1 MSIDAFAQRVRRLR
15 AEAGLTLKSLSQRS
29 GVSISA
35 LSNIENGKV
44 SPTYERIVALA
55 RGLGVDVGYLFKD
68 EIAQPKSRRSVTLS
82 GQGVAHKTPQY
93 IYEALSADIT
103 EKDFVPLLATLK
115 AKTLEEF
122 GPLIRH
128 EGEEF
133 MYVLEGEV
141 TIHTD
146 YYSPVILGVGDS
158 CYWDSSMGHA
168 CLSTGAVDARVLW
181 VSSNADIDDSD

>member
-15 AEAGLTLKSLSQRS
+15 AGVGLTLKELSQRS

-68 EIAQPKSRRSVTLS
+68 EIALPRSRRSVTLK
-82 GQGVAHKTPQY
+82 GQGVLHKTPQY

-115 AKTLEEF
+115 AKTLKEF

-146 YYSPVILGVGDS
+146 HYSPVTLRAGDS

-168 CLSTGAVDARVLW
+168 CLSTGKGDAQVLW
-181 VSSNADIDDSD
+181 ISSDVEIDDQE

>member
-1 MSIDAFAQRVRRLR
+1 MSIDAFSQRVRRLR
-15 AEAGLTLKSLSQRS
+15 AEAGLTLKQLSERS

-55 RGLGVDVGYLFKD
+55 RGLGVDVGYLFQD
-68 EIAQPKSRRSVTLS
+68 EIRQPRSRRSVTLS
-82 GQGVAHKTPQY
+82 GAGVVHKTSQY
-93 IYEALSADIT
+93 DYAVLGADISD
-103 EKDFVPLLATLK
+103 KDFVPLLTTLK
-115 AKTLEEF
+115 ARTLEEF
-122 GPLIRH
+122 GPLISH

-146 YYSPVILGVGDS
+146 HYSPVVLGVGDS

-168 CLSTGAVDARVLW
+168 CLSTGPQQAKVLW
-181 VSSNADIDDSD
+181 VSSNADIEAKG

>member
-15 AEAGLTLKSLSQRS
+15 AEAGLTLKNLSQRS

-68 EIAQPKSRRSVTLS
+68 EIAQPKSRRSVTFS

-122 GPLIRH
+122 GELIRH

-133 MYVLEGEV
+133 MYVLEGQV

-146 YYSPVILGVGDS
+146 HYSPVVLGVGDS

-168 CLSTGAVDARVLW
+168 CLSTGDVDARVLW
-181 VSSNADIDDSD
+181 VSSNAEINDPT